1 MYKNTSS
8 FLLRSSDVKNK
19 SFSLNNIFK
28 IFLVS
33 FLILALFLSLNSVFN
48 SENHDDFDFSQG
60 IVDFKNNHFKNSPF
74 IVDSEIIGDNKVLTT
89 SNENSHSKGVNTA
102 HAASKVSPNSKAKLS
117 SLGSPKTV
125 SQKGVLKSS
134 KNLKNYV
141 SKNKKLPK
149 YVTVEG
155 YRYSVPEFT
164 YLMTK
169 TVEYQKKNL
178 NSRVTVKY
186 NVKNPAKPS
195 GKTIKSKISLSN
207 YYKYSLKTTNYINK
221 YKKVPNYI
229 TANKGSK
236 IQYQTAVYMFSSILR
251 YDYYYKK
258 LPKSVTIKISSSNKI
273 NKYTPNYVRNSKTK
287 SVPNTNAIWIQSR
300 DFYNVNLNK
309 LAESGIGNVFLHEV
323 AISQYGKSTV
333 INWAKNAASKGI
345 KTHLWIQCFYANG
358 KWINPV
364 DTSKKTYNTAQFNKI
379 LSKIKTYSRMDY
391 IGGIHLDYLRYPGNA
406 YKYNYSNG
414 VTGEKAITKF
424 VSQAKTQVNKYNPN
438 ILLSAAVMP
447 ETSSNAYYY
456 GQNIPKIGKYL
467 DIITPMI
474 YKGNYDKP
482 SSWITSTTKW
492 FVKNSGGARI
502 WSGLQTYVSDNSP
515 DPLSINALSKDS
527 KASLSGGA
535 DGIGLF
541 RWGLTKFFNFL
552 SVY

>member
-60 IVDFKNNHFKNSPF
+60 IIDFKNNHFKNSPF

-149 YVTVEG
+149 YVNVEG

-169 TVEYQKKNL
+169 TVEYQKKKV

-186 NVKNPAKPS
+186 NVKNPTKPS

-207 YYKYSLKTTNYINK
+207 YYKYSLKTSNYINK

-251 YDYYYKK
+251 HDYYYKK
-258 LPKSVTIKISSSNKI
+258 LPKSVTMKISSSNKI
-273 NKYTPNYVRNSKTK
+273 NKYIPNYVRNSKTK

>member
-60 IVDFKNNHFKNSPF
+60 IFDFKNNHFKNSPF

-89 SNENSHSKGVNTA
+89 SNENSHSKGVNTV
-102 HAASKVSPNSKAKLS
+102 HAASKVSPSSKAKLS

-169 TVEYQKKNL
+169 TVEYQKKKV

-186 NVKNPAKPS
+186 NVKNPMKPS

-207 YYKYSLKTTNYINK
+207 YYKYSLKTSNYINK
-221 YKKVPNYI
+221 YKKVLNYI
-229 TANKGSK
+229 TTNKGSK

-258 LPKSVTIKISSSNKI
+258 LPKSVNIKISSSNKI
-273 NKYTPNYVRNSKTK
+273 NKYIPNYVRNSKTK
-287 SVPNTNAIWIQSR
+287 SVPNKNAIWIQSR

-456 GQNIPKIGKYL
+456 GQNIPKMGKYL

-502 WSGLQTYVSDNSP
+502 WSGLQTYVSDNNIN
-515 DPLSINALSKDS
+515 PLSINALSKDS